1 LPGIASTIEETYV
14 HLWSGNR
21 SYDKPGTGMAREK
34 LTQPVSGKIFF
45 AGEAVHT
52 GGHHG
57 TLHGAMES
65 ALRATL
71 QLLEEP
77 IR

>member
-1 LPGIASTIEETYV
+1 
-14 HLWSGNR
+14 
-21 SYDKPGTGMAREK
+21 MAREK

-65 ALRATL
+65 ALRGTL
-71 QLLEEP
+71 QLLKEP